1 MTVGD
6 HEGEQIQADLKDLV
20 DKAVSGDRA
29 AYSEIVR
36 RLMKP
41 VVALAYR
48 MTGDREA
55 AFDLAQDTFISAWQN
70 LDSFRGE
77 AKFQSWLYRIAS
89 NKTLNYL
96 QSRKRYRTGVD
107 DDFPNTPTTTGSPEA
122 DIERQELRRDV
133 LEFMNTL
140 PEQQRIAFD
149 LRFYR
154 ELPFDEIASILN
166 KAVGTVKTNYREAVQ
181 KFREYAKQRG
191 WDQ

>member
-1 MTVGD
+1 MTGD
-6 HEGEQIQADLKDLV
+6 HEGLQIQTDLKDLV
-20 DKAVSGDRA
+20 EKAVSGDRA

-41 VVALAYR
+41 MVALAYR

-55 AFDLAQDTFISAWQN
+55 AFDLAQDTFVSAWQN

-77 AKFQSWLYRIAS
+77 AKFESWLYRIAS

-96 QSRKRYRTGVD
+96 QSRKRYQVGID
-107 DDFPNTPTTTGSPEA
+107 EEHSPTQVSDASPETEF
-122 DIERQELRRDV
+122 ERQELRRDV

-149 LRFYR
+149 LRFYH
-154 ELPFDEIASILN
+154 ELPFEEIASVLN

-191 WDQ
+191 WD

>member
-6 HEGEQIQADLKDLV
+6 HEGRQIQTDLKDLV
-20 DKAVSGDRA
+20 DKAASGDRA

-36 RLMKP
+36 QLMKP

-55 AFDLAQDTFISAWQN
+55 AFDLAQDTFVSAWQN

-77 AKFQSWLYRIAS
+77 AKFESWLYRIAS

-96 QSRKRYRTGVD
+96 QSRKRYQTGVD
-107 DDFPNTPTTTGSPEA
+107 EEYSNAQAASDSPET
-122 DIERQELRRDV
+122 DLEREELRRDV
-133 LEFMNTL
+133 LEFMKTL

-154 ELPFDEIASILN
+154 ELPFEEIATILN

-181 KFREYAKQRG
+181 KFREFAKQRG
-191 WDQ
+191 WD

>member
-1 MTVGD
+1 MTGD
-6 HEGEQIQADLKDLV
+6 HEGLQIQTDLKDLV
-20 DKAVSGDRA
+20 EKAVSGDRT

-41 VVALAYR
+41 MVALAYR

-77 AKFQSWLYRIAS
+77 AKFESWLYRIAS

-96 QSRKRYRTGVD
+96 QSRKRYQVGMD
-107 DDFPNTPTTTGSPEA
+107 EGHSSNEAAADSPEV
-122 DIERQELRRDV
+122 DFERQELRRDV
-133 LEFMNTL
+133 LEFMKTL

-154 ELPFDEIASILN
+154 ELPFEEIASVLN

-181 KFREYAKQRG
+181 KLRDYAKQRG
-191 WDQ
+191 WD